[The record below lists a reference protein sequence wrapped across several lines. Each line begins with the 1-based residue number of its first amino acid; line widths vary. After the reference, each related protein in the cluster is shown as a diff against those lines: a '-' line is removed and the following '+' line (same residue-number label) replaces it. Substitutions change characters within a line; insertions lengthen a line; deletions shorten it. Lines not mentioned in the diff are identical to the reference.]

1 MIWGVLCCSVRQHET
16 TVRHNVHLTSVLSFM
31 WSRFSLRR
39 QSAQMFAAVSHKGE
53 ISGAV
58 VKEAE
63 STMLMALSD
72 L

>member
-1 MIWGVLCCSVRQHET
+1 
-16 TVRHNVHLTSVLSFM
+16 
-31 WSRFSLRR
+31 
-39 QSAQMFAAVSHKGE
+39 MFAAVSHKGE